1 MTKSYRIRTQ
11 PGLDKNIRI
20 NVNQDFDFLEI
31 LSLKLRQEDVY
42 TRFCADYGV
51 VAGRVIVNGGYGV
64 PNANVSIFVP
74 LDSIDES
81 DPVISTLYPY
91 KAVDQKNEDGY
102 RYNLLPYRQ
111 EYAGHAPTGTFPDR
125 EDVLTRSEVLEVY
138 EKYYKFTVKTNE
150 SGDFM
155 IIGAPLGIQTL
166 VLDLDLSNIGCFS
179 LRPADFVRA
188 GLAGPEQFNGD
199 QFKSSTDLGSLPQ
212 LVNIKTDID
221 VTSFWGET
229 DLCNVGITRSDFDL
243 RDFGIDIKPHA
254 VFMGSIFSTSE
265 EDFLKTNCK
274 PKKDSGNLCD
284 LVSAS
289 GTILAIRQTIDYDVN
304 GRPILE
310 QFSLPEGGKV
320 IDDEG
325 TWLTEVPMNLDYVTT
340 NEFGEQVL
348 SNDPAVGIPTK
359 AKYRFR
365 IQYQN
370 EDGLNNDILRADYLV
385 PNIKE
390 WGWSSNNPPVG
401 SSAQLKSYAFSLDW
415 EDYGDVT
422 TTIGQQMIQEAIAC
436 EDRFYEFNFNK
447 VYTIANFVD
456 RWKWGYNRSRHLGI
470 KEITDKECTNTTNRF
485 PVNDGVKNFDFIFFL
500 FNLLVTIFTPVFV
513 ALIPV
518 LHLLALVWPI
528 LKWVIAI
535 MFPAYLL
542 YSAIQYGIAAVVAF
556 PAVGLIVLY
565 AAIAIILAAAA
576 VLFAIKVAPML
587 TKFNFKGL
595 NLPMMSY
602 PDCESCPC
610 DIPDLETDEIQGNI
624 FGGSGNQQTKIGKYT
639 VNSRNSGSILADT
652 NSNLFWGS
660 IPNGSLCNVNSNDNQ
675 ILQGGY
681 PNYFCF
687 IDVESY
693 SGSDNKKNTKYQAD
707 SYGIRYGIA
716 GYPTAP
722 EIGMP
727 VVTKFSNSK
736 YIPNKDVTYSQS
748 LNLANLRAR
757 YFDTTAPN
765 RIKTTINGTNPPI
778 YDNVIIMLVD
788 QGIKDSYPEG
798 TLLTFTNPD
807 SIVDN
812 NISGL
817 TIVNQ
822 FGSNAVTG
830 SSFTALTPTPIT
842 YIDPVTLNPVSV
854 NVFISG
860 DTAEKEYKFKTGVE
874 YFQVV
879 TGMTTYQADLLAGGT
894 KISTT
899 PNPSL
904 QVWNNNLIRKYFLNK
919 LQTITYEDNSGF
931 GDNGQIRTEL
941 INPLTVN
948 GDGWKNLELIF
959 LVRGVDPYSDQQTIE
974 YDLSLLFGN
983 TVKVSGQ
990 YNLNVPIQPNSGS
1003 GLWFNDK
1010 KTPEPHNLSYAPY
1023 ATSKIYHQPFN
1034 FQVNGTQFSSVT
1046 SSSMGYYSSLDKSI
1060 GISYAA
1066 NGGNS
1071 IGTYTNNTIIN
1082 DNGSGNQSLRFYA
1095 STYQGI
1101 VEGGSLMAGSQPN
1114 PTTLNSL
1121 SSYNGRL
1128 YSPAYHLS
1136 GSLNVTIPS
1145 GANPKLVLRSDR
1157 LPTSDKTQVFGNI
1170 SMLLH
1175 QNDNFAVY
1183 SYKSGAPMSTLQNQA
1198 TDTTNNAQDFGG
1210 DTSGQTGSV
1219 LSTFDCA
1226 GMVPLKCYKI
1236 DPVTNS
1242 FTVETPCPDNENPVR
1257 IKSGCYQFIQKP
1269 YLVGIGK
1276 DLKNFAE
1283 WKSRFRMMFGACR
1296 GIFSHVFQN
1305 NWVNGSL
1312 YMFSFKKQTTFSIVG
1327 QPKKYKF
1334 CGTYDSA
1341 TRPGQGPI
1349 FYTSGSTNSFFYR
1362 STPYNGINFVGQVPL
1377 QGTVLNPA
1385 QTPVDFKG
1393 ANERNL
1399 MFPTTIMDLGP
1410 RDEFTKEICT
1420 NPQFEGY
1427 VIDTIK
1433 STSFN
1438 DTSDLLQL
1446 FIVSRLM
1453 NTNFLGALI
1462 GLGDASINKMFSR
1475 TEDRLDGDL
1484 VQLFSINSE
1493 YGVAGFSE
1501 DEYDGSGDIYIATSG
1516 PATVGVFFTSSTE
1529 NRIVV
1534 SPGITTFTPTLTNFY
1549 GFPKTQEV
1557 PFYQWTLNQPAQGP
1571 QTIFG
1576 SDINDWDTGLQGAGF
1591 YKQKYQA
1598 LSFTQAPFSQYFNNL
1613 NTGQQGYIYNST
1625 TGGATDEA
1633 FPQGQSTTF
1642 LVGSPYHFY
1651 FGLGKGKSAINRYIT
1666 KYILNQDV

>member
-11 PGLDKNIRI
+11 PGTDKNIRI

-74 LDSIDES
+74 LDSIDET
-81 DPVISTLYPY
+81 DPVMSTLYPY
-91 KAVDQKNEDGY
+91 KVVDQKNEDGY

-111 EYAGHAPTGTFPDR
+111 EYGGHTPTGTFPDR

-179 LRPADFVRA
+179 LRPADFIRA

-212 LVNIKTDID
+212 LVNIKNDID
-221 VTSFWGET
+221 VTSFWGEN
-229 DLCNVGITRSDFDL
+229 DLCNIGITRADFDL

-254 VFMGSIFSTSE
+254 IFMGSIFSTSE

-274 PKKDSGNLCD
+274 PKKNSGNLCD

-289 GTILAIRQTIDYDVN
+289 GTILAIRQTINYDVN

-310 QFSLPEGGKV
+310 QYSLPEGGKI

-325 TWLTEVPMNLDYVTT
+325 AWLTEVPMNLDYVTT
-340 NEFGEQVL
+340 NEFGEQIL

-390 WGWSSNNPPVG
+390 WGWTSINPPSG
-401 SSAQLKSYAFSLDW
+401 SIAQLKSYAFSLDW

-422 TTIGQQMIQEAIAC
+422 TTIGQQMIQEAIDC

-447 VYTIANFVD
+447 VYTIANFLD

-470 KEITDKECTNTTNRF
+470 KEITDRGCTTTTNKF

-500 FNLLVTIFTPVFV
+500 FNLMVTIFTPVFV

-535 MFPAYLL
+535 VITSILL
-542 YSAIQYGIAAVVAF
+542 YFAIQYGIAAVVAY
-556 PAVGLIVLY
+556 PAFGLIVLY
-565 AAIAIILAAAA
+565 AIVSIVFAAAA
-576 VLFAIKVAPML
+576 TIFAAKVAPML

-595 NLPMMSY
+595 TLPMMSY
-602 PDCESCPC
+602 PDCEACPC
-610 DIPDLETDEIQGNI
+610 DVPDLETDEIQGGI
-624 FGGSGNQQTKIGKYT
+624 FGGDGGNQETKIGKYT
-639 VNSRNSGSILADT
+639 VDSRNSGSILADT
-652 NSNLFWGS
+652 NSNSFWGS
-660 IPNGSLCNVNSNDNQ
+660 VPNSSLCNFDSNDDQ
-675 ILQGGY
+675 IPQGGY
-681 PNYFCF
+681 PTYFCF
-687 IDVESY
+687 LDVEEY
-693 SGSDNKKNTKYQAD
+693 NGSDNKKNQKYQAD

-716 GYPTAP
+716 GYPTSP
-722 EIGMP
+722 QVGMP
-727 VVTKFSNSK
+727 LVRVFTNSNNSEF
-736 YIPNKDVTYSQS
+736 IQQRDVTYSQS
-748 LNLANLRAR
+748 LNLANLRTR
-757 YFDTTAPN
+757 YFDTIAPN
-765 RIKTTINGTNPPI
+765 IIKTTINNTNPPI

-788 QGIKDSYPEG
+788 QGTMNGYPEG

-812 NISGL
+812 NLTGL
-817 TIVNQ
+817 TIANQ

-830 SSFTALTPTPIT
+830 SSFTALTQTTIT
-842 YIDPVTLNPVSV
+842 YVDTNGNPQPT

-860 DTAEKEYKFKTGVE
+860 DTAEKEYKFKTGLE
-874 YFQVV
+874 YFQVI
-879 TGMTTYQADLLAGGT
+879 TGMTAYQADLLTSGV
-894 KISTT
+894 KVSLQ
-899 PNPSL
+899 PNPALQGTTQTSL
-904 QVWNNNLIRKYFLNK
+904 LRKYFLNK
-919 LQTITYEDNSGF
+919 LQEIIYVDA
-931 GDNGQIRTEL
+931 NGSTRTEL
-941 INPLTVN
+941 INPLTII
-948 GDGWKNLELIF
+948 GDTWKNMELIF

-974 YDLSLLFGN
+974 YDLSKLFGYN
-983 TVKVSGQ
+983 FSSGPKVKGL
-990 YNLNVPIQPNSGS
+990 YNLNVPIQQNSNVGTYITDFKS
-1003 GLWFNDK
+1003 PESHI
-1010 KTPEPHNLSYAPY
+1010 TPYS
-1023 ATSKIYHQPFN
+1023 TSKLYHQPFN

-1046 SSSMGYYSSLDKSI
+1046 SSSIKYYSSLDKSLN
-1060 GISYAA
+1060 SYAA
-1066 NGGNS
+1066 NSGPPLSFYGGIS
-1071 IGTYTNNTIIN
+1071 DTSNNQKLFFYNTTKQ
-1082 DNGSGNQSLRFYA
+1082 GN
-1095 STYQGI
+1095 
-1101 VEGGSLMAGSQPN
+1101 VEGGSLLATSQTVGTPQN
-1114 PTTLNSL
+1114 VQTFGPL
-1121 SSYNGRL
+1121 SNYNGRN
-1128 YSPAYHLS
+1128 YSPKYS
-1136 GSLNVTIPS
+1136 SLTVTIPS
-1145 GANPKLVLRSDR
+1145 GSNPKLVLRSDR
-1157 LPTSDKTQVFGNI
+1157 LPTSDKVQDFGNT

-1175 QNDNFAVY
+1175 QNDNFAIY
-1183 SYKSGAPMSTLQNQA
+1183 SYKSGAPMSMFQNQA

-1210 DTSGQTGSV
+1210 DGPPNQASSV

-1226 GMVPLKCYKI
+1226 GMVPLKCYEI
-1236 DPVTNS
+1236 DTVTNS
-1242 FTVETPCPDNENPVR
+1242 FSVQTPCPDNENPVR
-1257 IKSGCYQFIQKP
+1257 VKSGCYQFIQKP

-1276 DLKNFAE
+1276 DLQNFAE
-1283 WKSRFRMMFGACR
+1283 WKARFRMMFGACR
-1296 GIFSHVFQN
+1296 GVFSHVFQN

-1334 CGTYDSA
+1334 CGTYDST

-1362 STPYNGINFVGQVPL
+1362 STPYNGSNFVGQVPL
-1377 QGTVLNPA
+1377 QGNILNPA
-1385 QTPVDFKG
+1385 QAPVDFKG

-1427 VIDTIK
+1427 VVDTIK
-1433 STSFN
+1433 SSSFN

-1446 FIVSRLM
+1446 FIVSRLI

-1462 GLGDASINKMFSR
+1462 GSGDASINQMFSR
-1475 TEDRLDGDL
+1475 SEDRLDGDL

-1501 DEYDGSGDIYIATSG
+1501 DEYDGIGDIYISTSG

-1534 SPGITTFTPTLTNFY
+1534 SPGITTFTPQLTNFY

-1613 NTGQQGYIYNST
+1613 NTGKRGYIYNST
-1625 TGGATDEA
+1625 IGGATDEA

-1642 LVGSPYHFY
+1642 LVGAPYHFY

>member
-11 PGLDKNIRI
+11 PGTDKNIRI

-51 VAGRVIVNGGYGV
+51 VAGRVIVNGGFGV

-74 LDSIDES
+74 LESIDET

-102 RYNLLPYRQ
+102 RYNLLPYRK
-111 EYAGHAPTGTFPDR
+111 EYGGHTPTGTFPDR

-179 LRPADFVRA
+179 LRPADFIRA

-212 LVNIKTDID
+212 LVNIKNDID
-221 VTSFWGET
+221 ITSFWGEN
-229 DLCNVGITRSDFDL
+229 DLCNIGITRADFDL

-254 VFMGSIFSTSE
+254 IFMGSIFSTSE

-274 PKKDSGNLCD
+274 PKKNSGNLCD

-289 GTILAIRQTIDYDVN
+289 GTILAIRQTINYDVN

-310 QFSLPEGGKV
+310 QYSLPEGGKI
-320 IDDEG
+320 IDDDG
-325 TWLTEVPMNLDYVTT
+325 AWLTEVPMNLDYVTT
-340 NEFGEQVL
+340 NEFGEQIL

-390 WGWSSNNPPVG
+390 WGWTSINPPSG
-401 SSAQLKSYAFSLDW
+401 SIAQLKSYAFSLDW

-422 TTIGQQMIQEAIAC
+422 TTIGQQMIQEAIDC

-447 VYTIANFVD
+447 VYTIANFLD

-470 KEITDKECTNTTNRF
+470 KEITDRGCTNTTNKF
-485 PVNDGVKNFDFIFFL
+485 PVNDGVKNFDLIFFL
-500 FNLLVTIFTPVFV
+500 FNIVITIFTRIFV
-513 ALIPV
+513 PIIPI
-518 LHLLALVWPI
+518 LHLVALVWPI

-535 MFPAYLL
+535 VMPALLL
-542 YSAIQYGIAAVVAF
+542 YFAIQYGIAAVVAF
-556 PAVGLIVLY
+556 PAVGLIALY
-565 AAIAIILAAAA
+565 AIVAVVFAVAATI
-576 VLFAIKVAPML
+576 FAIKVSPML

-602 PDCESCPC
+602 PDCEACPC
-610 DIPDLETDEIQGNI
+610 DIPDIETDEIQGGI
-624 FGGSGNQQTKIGKYT
+624 FGGDGGNQETKIGKYT
-639 VNSRNSGSILADT
+639 VDSRNSGSILADT
-652 NSNLFWGS
+652 NSNSFWGS
-660 IPNGSLCNVNSNDNQ
+660 VPNSSFCNFNNNGDQ
-675 ILQGGY
+675 LPQGGY
-681 PNYFCF
+681 PTYFCF
-687 IDVESY
+687 LDVEEY
-693 SGSDNKKNTKYQAD
+693 NGSDNKKNQKYQAD

-716 GYPTAP
+716 GYPTSP
-722 EIGMP
+722 QVGMP
-727 VVTKFSNSK
+727 LVRVFTNSNNSEF
-736 YIPNKDVTYSQS
+736 IQQRDVTYSQS
-748 LNLANLRAR
+748 LNLANLRTR

-788 QGIKDSYPEG
+788 QGTTIGYPAG

-817 TIVNQ
+817 TIANQ

-830 SSFTALTPTPIT
+830 SSFTALTQT
-842 YIDPVTLNPVSV
+842 PVTYVDTNGSPQTV

-860 DTAEKEYKFKTGVE
+860 NTAEKEYKFKTGLE
-874 YFQVV
+874 YFQVI
-879 TGMTTYQADLLAGGT
+879 TGMTAYQADLLTSGV
-894 KISTT
+894 KVSVQ
-899 PNPSL
+899 PNPASQGTNQTSL
-904 QVWNNNLIRKYFLNK
+904 LRKYFLNK
-919 LQTITYEDNSGF
+919 LQEIIYVDA
-931 GDNGQIRTEL
+931 NGGTRTEL
-941 INPLTVN
+941 INPLTII
-948 GDGWKNLELIF
+948 GDTWKNMELIF

-990 YNLNVPIQPNSGS
+990 YNLNVPIQPNS
-1003 GLWFNDK
+1003 NDNTYITNTK
-1010 KTPEPHNLSYAPY
+1010 SPESHITPYS
-1023 ATSKIYHQPFN
+1023 TSKLYHQPFN

-1046 SSSMGYYSSLDKSI
+1046 STAISFYSSLDKSLN
-1060 GISYAA
+1060 SYAA
-1066 NGGNS
+1066 NSGQPLSFYGG
-1071 IGTYTNNTIIN
+1071 IN
-1082 DNGSGNQSLRFYA
+1082 DTSGNQKLFFYQ
-1095 STYQGI
+1095 TTKQGI
-1101 VEGGSLMAGSQPN
+1101 VEGGSLLATSQTVGTSQNVQTFGP
-1114 PTTLNSL
+1114 L
-1121 SSYNGRL
+1121 SNYNGRN
-1128 YSPAYHLS
+1128 YSPKYVSTLF
-1136 GSLNVTIPS
+1136 VTIPS

-1157 LPTSDKTQVFGNI
+1157 LPTSDKVQDFGNT

-1183 SYKSGAPMSTLQNQA
+1183 SYKSGAPMSMFQNQA

-1210 DTSGQTGSV
+1210 DGPPSQASSV

-1226 GMVPLKCYKI
+1226 GMVPLKCYKV

-1242 FTVETPCPDNENPVR
+1242 FTVETPCADNENPVR
-1257 IKSGCYQFIQKP
+1257 VKSGCYQFVQKP
-1269 YLVGIGK
+1269 YLVSIGK
-1276 DLKNFAE
+1276 DLQNFAE
-1283 WKSRFRMMFGACR
+1283 WKARFRMMFGACR
-1296 GIFSHVFQN
+1296 GVFSHVFQN

-1334 CGTYDSA
+1334 CGTYDST

-1362 STPYNGINFVGQVPL
+1362 STPYNGTNFVGQVPL
-1377 QGTVLNPA
+1377 QGNILNPS
-1385 QTPVDFKG
+1385 QQPVDFKG

-1427 VIDTIK
+1427 IVDTLK
-1433 STSFN
+1433 ATSFN

-1446 FIVSRLM
+1446 FIVSRLI
-1453 NTNFLGALI
+1453 NTNFLSALI
-1462 GLGDASINKMFSR
+1462 GFGDASINKMFSR
-1475 TEDRLDGDL
+1475 SEDRLDGDL

-1501 DEYDGSGDIYIATSG
+1501 DEYDGVGDIYIATSG
-1516 PATVGVFFTSSTE
+1516 PATLGVFFTSSTE

-1534 SPGITTFTPTLTNFY
+1534 SPGITTFTPQLTNFY

-1591 YKQKYQA
+1591 YTQKYQA

-1613 NTGQQGYIYNST
+1613 NTGKQGYIYNST

-1642 LVGSPYHFY
+1642 LVGAPYHFY

>member
-11 PGLDKNIRI
+11 PGVDKNIRI

-111 EYAGHAPTGTFPDR
+111 EYAGHTPTGTFPDR

-179 LRPADFVRA
+179 LRPADFIRA

-229 DLCNVGITRSDFDL
+229 ELCNVGITRSDFDL

-289 GTILAIRQTIDYDVN
+289 GTILAVRQTIDYDVN

-390 WGWSSNNPPVG
+390 WGWSTINPPVG
-401 SSAQLKSYAFSLDW
+401 SAAQLKSYAFSLDW

-422 TTIGQQMIQEAIAC
+422 TTIGQQMIQEAIDC

-470 KEITDKECTNTTNRF
+470 KEITDRGCTNTTNKF

-500 FNLLVTIFTPVFV
+500 FNLIVTIFTPVFV
-513 ALIPV
+513 ALIPI
-518 LHLLALVWPI
+518 LHLLALIWPI

-535 MFPAYLL
+535 ILPALLL
-542 YSAIQYGIAAVVAF
+542 YFAIQYGIAAVVAF

-565 AAIAIILAAAA
+565 AAVAIILAGAA
-576 VLFAIKVAPML
+576 VLFAAKVSPML

-602 PDCESCPC
+602 PDCEACPC
-610 DIPDLETDEIQGNI
+610 DIPDIETDEIQGGI
-624 FGGSGNQQTKIGKYT
+624 FGGGGDQQTKIGKYT
-639 VNSRNSGSILADT
+639 VNSRTSGTILADT
-652 NSNLFWGS
+652 NANTYYANAVNF
-660 IPNGSLCNVNSNDNQ
+660 NNCNFDSNDNQ

-681 PNYFCF
+681 PTYFCYL
-687 IDVESY
+687 DPEDY
-693 SGSDNKKNTKYQAD
+693 SGSDNKKNQKYQAD
-707 SYGIRYGIA
+707 NYGIRYGIA
-716 GYPTAP
+716 GYPTSP
-722 EIGMP
+722 QVGMP
-727 VVTKFSNSK
+727 LVSVLTDNK
-736 YIPNKDVTYSQS
+736 YIQQRDVTYSQS
-748 LNLANLRAR
+748 LNLANLRTR

-765 RIKTTINGTNPPI
+765 RIKTTINNTNPPI

-788 QGIKDSYPEG
+788 QGTINGYPEG
-798 TLLTFTNPD
+798 TLLTFTSPD
-807 SIVDN
+807 SINDN
-812 NISGL
+812 NLSGL
-817 TIVNQ
+817 TIANQ

-830 SSFTALTPTPIT
+830 SSFTALTSTPIT

-854 NVFISG
+854 PVFISG
-860 DTAEKEYKFKTGVE
+860 DTAEKEYKFKTGLE
-874 YFQVV
+874 YFQVI
-879 TGMTTYQADLLAGGT
+879 TGMTAYQADLLSSGI
-894 KISTT
+894 KVSVQ
-899 PNPSL
+899 PNPSSQL
-904 QVWNNNLIRKYFLNK
+904 DQTSLLRKYFLNK
-919 LQTITYEDNSGF
+919 LQLITYRDAN
-931 GDNGQIRTEL
+931 NNTRTEL
-941 INPLTVN
+941 INPLTII
-948 GDGWKNLELIF
+948 GDTWKNMELLF

-974 YDLSLLFGN
+974 YDLSKLFGYN
-983 TVKVSGQ
+983 FGSGPKVKGM
-990 YNLNVPIQPNSGS
+990 YNLNVPIQPNSNVS
-1003 GLWFNDK
+1003 TYITNQK
-1010 KTPEPHNLSYAPY
+1010 SPESHITSY
-1023 ATSKIYHQPFN
+1023 ATSKLYHQPFN

-1046 SSSMGYYSSLDKSI
+1046 SSSINYYSSLDKSQN
-1060 GISYAA
+1060 SYAA
-1066 NGGNS
+1066 NGGQPLS
-1071 IGTYTNNTIIN
+1071 FYGGISDTSNN
-1082 DNGSGNQSLRFYA
+1082 QKLFFYN
-1095 STYQGI
+1095 TTKQGI
-1101 VEGGSLMAGSQPN
+1101 VEGGSLLATSQTVG
-1114 PTTLNSL
+1114 TTFSPL
-1121 SSYNGRL
+1121 SSYNGRN
-1128 YSPAYHLS
+1128 YSPRYS
-1136 GSLNVTIPS
+1136 SLTVTIPS
-1145 GANPKLVLRSDR
+1145 GSNPKLVLRSDR
-1157 LPTSDKTQVFGNI
+1157 LPTSDNVQDFGNT

-1183 SYKSGAPMSTLQNQA
+1183 SYKSGAPMSMFQNQA

-1210 DTSGQTGSV
+1210 DTSGQTSSV

-1226 GMVPLKCYKI
+1226 GMVPLKCYQI

-1242 FTVETPCPDNENPVR
+1242 FTVEAPCPDNENPVR

-1276 DLKNFAE
+1276 DLQNFAE

-1334 CGTYDSA
+1334 CGTYDST

-1362 STPYNGINFVGQVPL
+1362 STPYNGTNFVGQVPL

-1385 QTPVDFKG
+1385 QNPVDFKG

-1420 NPQFEGY
+1420 NAQFEGY
-1427 VIDTIK
+1427 IIDTVK

-1462 GLGDASINKMFSR
+1462 GSGDASINQMFSR
-1475 TEDRLDGDL
+1475 SEDRLDGDL

-1501 DEYDGSGDIYIATSG
+1501 DEYDGAGDIYISTSG

-1642 LVGSPYHFY
+1642 LVGAPYHFY

>member
-11 PGLDKNIRI
+11 PGTDKNIRI

-51 VAGRVIVNGGYGV
+51 VAGRVIVNGGFGV

-74 LDSIDES
+74 LESIDET

-102 RYNLLPYRQ
+102 RYNLLPYRK
-111 EYAGHAPTGTFPDR
+111 EYGGHTPTGTFPDR

-179 LRPADFVRA
+179 LRPADFIRA

-212 LVNIKTDID
+212 LVNIKNDID
-221 VTSFWGET
+221 VTSFWGEN
-229 DLCNVGITRSDFDL
+229 DLCNIGITRADFDL

-254 VFMGSIFSTSE
+254 IFMGSIFSTSE

-274 PKKDSGNLCD
+274 PKKNSGNLCD

-289 GTILAIRQTIDYDVN
+289 GTILAIRQTINYDVN

-310 QFSLPEGGKV
+310 QYSLPEGGKI
-320 IDDEG
+320 IDDDG
-325 TWLTEVPMNLDYVTT
+325 AWLTEVPMNLDYVTT
-340 NEFGEQVL
+340 NEFGEQIL

-359 AKYRFR
+359 SKYRFR

-390 WGWSSNNPPVG
+390 WGWTSINPPSG
-401 SSAQLKSYAFSLDW
+401 SIAQLKSYAFSLDW

-422 TTIGQQMIQEAIAC
+422 TTIGQQMIQEAIDC

-447 VYTIANFVD
+447 VYTIANFLD

-470 KEITDKECTNTTNRF
+470 KEITDRGCTNTTNKF
-485 PVNDGVKNFDFIFFL
+485 PVNDGVKNFDLIFFL
-500 FNLLVTIFTPVFV
+500 FNIVITIFTRIFV
-513 ALIPV
+513 PIIPI
-518 LHLLALVWPI
+518 LHLVALVWPI

-535 MFPAYLL
+535 VMPALLL
-542 YSAIQYGIAAVVAF
+542 YFAIQYGIAAVVAF
-556 PAVGLIVLY
+556 PAVGLIALY
-565 AAIAIILAAAA
+565 AIVAIVFAVAATI
-576 VLFAIKVAPML
+576 FAIKVSPML

-602 PDCESCPC
+602 PDCEACPC
-610 DIPDLETDEIQGNI
+610 DIPDIETDEIQGGI
-624 FGGSGNQQTKIGKYT
+624 FGGDGGNQETKIGKYT
-639 VNSRNSGSILADT
+639 VDSRNSGSILADT
-652 NSNLFWGS
+652 NSNSFWGS
-660 IPNGSLCNVNSNDNQ
+660 VPNSSLCNFDSNDDQ
-675 ILQGGY
+675 IPQGGY
-681 PNYFCF
+681 PTYFCF
-687 IDVESY
+687 LDVEEY
-693 SGSDNKKNTKYQAD
+693 NGSDNKKNQKYQAD

-716 GYPTAP
+716 GYPTSP
-722 EIGMP
+722 QVGMP
-727 VVTKFSNSK
+727 LVRVFTNSNNSEF
-736 YIPNKDVTYSQS
+736 IQQRDVTYSQS
-748 LNLANLRAR
+748 LNLANLRTR

-788 QGIKDSYPEG
+788 QGTTNGYPAG
-798 TLLTFTNPD
+798 TLLTFTSPD

-812 NISGL
+812 NVSGL
-817 TIVNQ
+817 TIANQ

-830 SSFTALTPTPIT
+830 SSFTALTQTTIT
-842 YIDPVTLNPVSV
+842 YIDHVTLNPVPV

-860 DTAEKEYKFKTGVE
+860 NTAEKEYKFKTGLE
-874 YFQVV
+874 YFQVI
-879 TGMTTYQADLLAGGT
+879 TGMTAYQADLLTSGT
-894 KISTT
+894 KISVQ
-899 PNPSL
+899 PNPASQGTTQTSL
-904 QVWNNNLIRKYFLNK
+904 LRKYFLNK
-919 LQTITYEDNSGF
+919 LQEIRYVDA
-931 GDNGQIRTEL
+931 NGNTRTEL
-941 INPLTVN
+941 INPLTII
-948 GDGWKNLELIF
+948 GDTWKNMELIF

-1046 SSSMGYYSSLDKSI
+1046 SSSIKYYSSLDKSLN
-1060 GISYAA
+1060 SYAA
-1066 NGGNS
+1066 NSGQPLSFYGG
-1071 IGTYTNNTIIN
+1071 IN
-1082 DNGSGNQSLRFYA
+1082 DTSGNQKLFFYQ
-1095 STYQGI
+1095 TTKQGV
-1101 VEGGSLMAGSQPN
+1101 VEGGSLLATSQTVGQTFGP
-1114 PTTLNSL
+1114 L
-1121 SSYNGRL
+1121 SNYNGRN
-1128 YSPAYHLS
+1128 YSPTYNITNP
-1136 GSLNVTIPS
+1136 SLQVIIPS
-1145 GANPKLVLRSDR
+1145 GSNPKLVLRSDR
-1157 LPTSDKTQVFGNI
+1157 LPTSDKVQNFGNT

-1183 SYKSGAPMSTLQNQA
+1183 SYKSGAPMSMFQNQA

-1210 DTSGQTGSV
+1210 DTSGQTSSV

-1226 GMVPLKCYKI
+1226 GMVPLKCYEI

-1242 FTVETPCPDNENPVR
+1242 FTVETPCADNENPVR
-1257 IKSGCYQFIQKP
+1257 VKSGCYQFVQKP
-1269 YLVGIGK
+1269 YLVSIGK
-1276 DLKNFAE
+1276 DLQNFAE
-1283 WKSRFRMMFGACR
+1283 WKARFRMMFGACR
-1296 GIFSHVFQN
+1296 GVFSHVFQN

-1312 YMFSFKKQTTFSIVG
+1312 YMFSFKKQTTFSVLG

-1334 CGTYDSA
+1334 CGTYDST

-1362 STPYNGINFVGQVPL
+1362 STPYNGTNFVGQVPL
-1377 QGTVLNPA
+1377 QGNILNPS
-1385 QTPVDFKG
+1385 QQPVDFKG
-1393 ANERNL
+1393 ANDRNL

-1420 NPQFEGY
+1420 NPQFEGHI
-1427 VIDTIK
+1427 IDTVK

-1446 FIVSRLM
+1446 FIVSRLI
-1453 NTNFLGALI
+1453 NTNFLSALI
-1462 GLGDASINKMFSR
+1462 GFGDASINKMFSR
-1475 TEDRLDGDL
+1475 SEDRLDGDL

-1501 DEYDGSGDIYIATSG
+1501 DEYDGVGDIYIATSG
-1516 PATVGVFFTSSTE
+1516 PATLGVFFTSSTE

-1534 SPGITTFTPTLTNFY
+1534 SPGITTFTPQLTNFY

-1557 PFYQWTLNQPAQGP
+1557 PFYQWTLNQPSQGP

-1613 NTGQQGYIYNST
+1613 NTGKRGYIYNST

-1642 LVGSPYHFY
+1642 LVGAPYHFY

>member
-111 EYAGHAPTGTFPDR
+111 EYAGHTPTGTFPDR

-289 GTILAIRQTIDYDVN
+289 GTILAVRQTIDYDVE

-310 QFSLPEGGKV
+310 QYSLPEGGKV

-390 WGWSSNNPPVG
+390 WGWSSINPPVG

-415 EDYGDVT
+415 NDYGDT
-422 TTIGQQMIQEAIAC
+422 GTTIGQQMIQEAIAC

-485 PVNDGVKNFDFIFFL
+485 PVNDGVKNFDFLFFL

-535 MFPAYLL
+535 MFPAYLI

-565 AAIAIILAAAA
+565 AAIAIILSAAA

-624 FGGSGNQQTKIGKYT
+624 FGGGGNQQTKIGKYT
-639 VNSRNSGSILADT
+639 VNSRTSGTILADT
-652 NSNLFWGS
+652 NANNYYANAVNF
-660 IPNGSLCNVNSNDNQ
+660 NNCNFDSNDNQ

-681 PNYFCF
+681 PTYFCYL
-687 IDVESY
+687 DLEQY
-693 SGSDNKKNTKYQAD
+693 SGSDNKKNQKYQAD
-707 SYGIRYGIA
+707 NFGIRYGIA
-716 GYPTAP
+716 GYPTSP
-722 EIGMP
+722 QVGMP
-727 VVTKFSNSK
+727 LVSVLTDNK
-736 YIPNKDVTYSQS
+736 YIQQRDVTYSQS
-748 LNLANLRAR
+748 LNLANLRTR

-778 YDNVIIMLVD
+778 YDNVIVMLVD
-788 QGIKDSYPEG
+788 QGTINGYPEG
-798 TLLTFTNPD
+798 TLLTFTSPD
-807 SIVDN
+807 SLIDN
-812 NISGL
+812 NLSGL
-817 TIVNQ
+817 TTTNQ

-830 SSFTALTPTPIT
+830 SSFTALTSTPIT

-854 NVFISG
+854 PVFISG
-860 DTAEKEYKFKTGVE
+860 NTAEKEYKFKTGVE

-879 TGMTTYQADLLAGGT
+879 TGMTAYQADILASGI
-894 KISTT
+894 KVSVQ
-899 PNPSL
+899 PNPLLQLDQTSL
-904 QVWNNNLIRKYFLNK
+904 LRKYVLNK
-919 LQTITYEDNSGF
+919 LQQITYKDAN
-931 GDNGQIRTEL
+931 NNTRTEL
-941 INPLTVN
+941 INPLTII
-948 GDGWKNLELIF
+948 GDNWKNMELIF

-974 YDLSLLFGN
+974 YDLSKLFGYN
-983 TVKVSGQ
+983 FGSGPKVKGT
-990 YNLNVPIQPNSGS
+990 YNLNVPIHPNSNVS
-1003 GLWFNDK
+1003 TYITNAK
-1010 KTPEPHNLSYAPY
+1010 SPESHITPY
-1023 ATSKIYHQPFN
+1023 ATSKLYHQPFN

-1046 SSSMGYYSSLDKSI
+1046 SSSINYYSSLDKSQN
-1060 GISYAA
+1060 SYVA
-1066 NGGNS
+1066 NGGQPLS
-1071 IGTYTNNTIIN
+1071 FYGGISDTSNNQKLFFYNTTKQ
-1082 DNGSGNQSLRFYA
+1082 GN
-1095 STYQGI
+1095 
-1101 VEGGSLMAGSQPN
+1101 VEGGSLLATSQTVGTAFSP
-1114 PTTLNSL
+1114 L
-1121 SSYNGRL
+1121 SSYNGRN
-1128 YSPAYHLS
+1128 YSPRYS
-1136 GSLNVTIPS
+1136 SLTVTIPS
-1145 GANPKLVLRSDR
+1145 GSNPKLVLRSDR
-1157 LPTSDKTQVFGNI
+1157 LPTSDKVQDFGNT

-1183 SYKSGAPMSTLQNQA
+1183 SYKSGAPMSMFQNQA

-1210 DTSGQTGSV
+1210 DTSGQTSSV

-1242 FTVETPCPDNENPVR
+1242 FTVETPCPDNQNPVR

-1276 DLKNFAE
+1276 DLQNFAE

-1334 CGTYDSA
+1334 CGTYDST

-1385 QTPVDFKG
+1385 QVPVDFKG
-1393 ANERNL
+1393 ANERNM

-1427 VIDTIK
+1427 IIDTVK

-1462 GLGDASINKMFSR
+1462 GAGDASINKMFSR
-1475 TEDRLDGDL
+1475 SEDRLDGDL
-1484 VQLFSINSE
+1484 VQLLSINSE

-1501 DEYDGSGDIYIATSG
+1501 DEYDGAGDIYIATSG

>member
-11 PGLDKNIRI
+11 PGVDKNIRI

-64 PNANVSIFVP
+64 PNANVSIFIP
-74 LDSIDES
+74 LDAIDEN

-91 KAVDQKNEDGY
+91 KAVDEKNEDGY
-102 RYNLLPYRQ
+102 RYNLLPYRK
-111 EYAGHAPTGTFPDR
+111 EYGGHTPTGTFPDR

-138 EKYYKFTVKTNE
+138 EKYYKYTVKTNE

-179 LRPADFVRA
+179 LRPADFIRA

-212 LVNIKTDID
+212 LVNIKSDID

-229 DLCNVGITRSDFDL
+229 DLCNIGITRADFDL

-254 VFMGSIFSTSE
+254 IFMGSIFSTSE

-289 GTILAIRQTIDYDVN
+289 GTILAIRQTIDYDSE

-310 QFSLPEGGKV
+310 QYSLPEGGKI

-390 WGWSSNNPPVG
+390 WGWTTINPPSG
-401 SSAQLKSYAFSLDW
+401 SAAQLKSYAFSLDW
-415 EDYGDVT
+415 NDYGDSG
-422 TTIGQQMIQEAIAC
+422 TTIGQQMIQEAIDC

-447 VYTIANFVD
+447 VYTIANFLD

-470 KEITDKECTNTTNRF
+470 KEITDRGCTTTTNKF

-500 FNLLVTIFTPVFV
+500 FNLLITIFTPVFV

-535 MFPAYLL
+535 ILPALL
-542 YSAIQYGIAAVVAF
+542 LFFAVQYGIAAVAAF

-565 AAIAIILAAAA
+565 AAVSIILAAAA
-576 VLFAIKVAPML
+576 ILFAVKVSPML

-602 PDCESCPC
+602 PDCEACPC
-610 DIPDLETDEIQGNI
+610 DVPDLETDEVQGGI
-624 FGGSGNQQTKIGKYT
+624 FGGGGNQQTKIGKYT
-639 VNSRNSGSILADT
+639 VNSRTSGTILADT
-652 NSNLFWGS
+652 NANDYFANAVNYNNCNFDNNDDQ
-660 IPNGSLCNVNSNDNQ
+660 IPQ
-675 ILQGGY
+675 AGY
-681 PNYFCF
+681 TTPAPVGPTYFCYLNPQ
-687 IDVESY
+687 DY
-693 SGSDNKKNTKYQAD
+693 SGNDTKKNQKYQAD

-716 GYPTAP
+716 GYPTTP
-722 EIGMP
+722 QVGMP
-727 VVTKFSNSK
+727 LVSVLTDDK
-736 YIPNKDVTYSQS
+736 YIQQRDVTYSQS
-748 LNLANLRAR
+748 LNLANLRTR
-757 YFDTTAPN
+757 YFDATAPN
-765 RIKTTINGTNPPI
+765 IIKTTINNTNPPI
-778 YDNVIIMLVD
+778 YDNVMVLLVD
-788 QGIKDSYPEG
+788 QGIISSYPAG
-798 TLLTFTNPD
+798 TLLTFTSPD
-807 SIVDN
+807 SITDSN
-812 NISGL
+812 LSGL
-817 TIVNQ
+817 TVTNQ
-822 FGSNAVTG
+822 FGSNAITG
-830 SSFTALTPTPIT
+830 SSFTSLTQTSVT
-842 YIDPVTLNPVSV
+842 YVNTNGNPQTV

-860 DTAEKEYKFKTGVE
+860 NTAEKEYKFKTGLE
-874 YFQVV
+874 YFQVI
-879 TGMTTYQADLLAGGT
+879 TGMTAYNADLLASGT
-894 KISTT
+894 KISLT
-899 PNPSL
+899 PNPNNQFDQTSL
-904 QVWNNNLIRKYFLNK
+904 LRKYILNK
-919 LQTITYEDNSGF
+919 LQRITYRDAN
-931 GDNGQIRTEL
+931 NNLRNEL
-941 INPLTVN
+941 INPLTIV
-948 GDGWKNLELIF
+948 GDSWKTKELIF

-974 YDLSLLFGN
+974 YDLSKLFGYN
-983 TVKVSGQ
+983 FNAGPKVSGL
-990 YNLNVPIQPNSGS
+990 YNLNIPIQPNSNVNTYITNTKS
-1003 GLWFNDK
+1003 
-1010 KTPEPHNLSYAPY
+1010 PESHITPY
-1023 ATSKIYHQPFN
+1023 ATSKLYHQPFN

-1046 SSSMGYYSSLDKSI
+1046 STSIRFYSSLDKSQNTFT
-1060 GISYAA
+1060 A
-1066 NGGNS
+1066 NGGQPLS
-1071 IGTYTNNTIIN
+1071 FYGGIN
-1082 DNGSGNQSLRFYA
+1082 DTSTNQRLFFYN
-1095 STYQGI
+1095 TTKQGV
-1101 VEGGSLMAGSQPN
+1101 VEGGSLLATSQPVGGLFS
-1114 PTTLNSL
+1114 PL
-1121 SSYNGRL
+1121 SSYNGRN
-1128 YSPAYHLS
+1128 YSPTYNLTNSTLS
-1136 GSLNVTIPS
+1136 VTIPS

-1157 LPTSDKTQVFGNI
+1157 LPTSDDVQNFGNV

-1183 SYKSGAPMSTLQNQA
+1183 AYKSGEQMSVFQNQA
-1198 TDTTNNAQDFGG
+1198 TDTTNNAQDFGP
-1210 DTSGQTGSV
+1210 DASGQTSSV

-1242 FTVETPCPDNENPVR
+1242 FTVETPCDDNEDPVR
-1257 IKSGCYQFIQKP
+1257 VKSGCYQFIQKP

-1276 DLKNFAE
+1276 DLQNFSE
-1283 WKSRFRMMFGACR
+1283 WKARFRMMFGACR

-1312 YMFSFKKQTTFSIVG
+1312 YMFSFKKQTTLNLPG

-1334 CGTYDSA
+1334 CGTYSS
-1341 TRPGQGPI
+1341 TIRPGQGPI

-1362 STPYNGINFVGQVPL
+1362 STPYNGTNFVGQVPL
-1377 QGTVLNPA
+1377 QGNIINPSP
-1385 QTPVDFKG
+1385 QPVDFKG
-1393 ANERNL
+1393 ANDRNL

-1427 VIDTIK
+1427 IIDTVK

-1446 FIVSRLM
+1446 FIVSRLI

-1462 GLGDASINKMFSR
+1462 GSGDASINQMFSR
-1475 TEDRLDGDL
+1475 SEDRLDGDL
-1484 VQLFSINSE
+1484 VQLLSINSE

-1501 DEYDGSGDIYIATSG
+1501 DEYDGAGDIYISTSG
-1516 PATVGVFFTSSTE
+1516 PATMGVFFTSSTE

-1534 SPGITTFTPTLTNFY
+1534 SPGITTFTPQLTNFY
-1549 GFPKTQEV
+1549 GYPKTQEV
-1557 PFYQWTLNQPAQGP
+1557 PFYQWTLNQPTQGP

-1576 SDINDWDTGLQGAGF
+1576 SDINDWDTNLQGAGF

-1642 LVGSPYHFY
+1642 LVGAPYHFY

>member
-1 MTKSYRIRTQ
+1 M
-11 PGLDKNIRI
+11 
-20 NVNQDFDFLEI
+20 
-31 LSLKLRQEDVY
+31 
-42 TRFCADYGV
+42 
-51 VAGRVIVNGGYGV
+51 
-64 PNANVSIFVP
+64 
-74 LDSIDES
+74 
-81 DPVISTLYPY
+81 
-91 KAVDQKNEDGY
+91 
-102 RYNLLPYRQ
+102 
-111 EYAGHAPTGTFPDR
+111 
-125 EDVLTRSEVLEVY
+125 
-138 EKYYKFTVKTNE
+138 
-150 SGDFM
+150 
-155 IIGAPLGIQTL
+155 
-166 VLDLDLSNIGCFS
+166 
-179 LRPADFVRA
+179 
-188 GLAGPEQFNGD
+188 
-199 QFKSSTDLGSLPQ
+199 
-212 LVNIKTDID
+212 
-221 VTSFWGET
+221 
-229 DLCNVGITRSDFDL
+229 
-243 RDFGIDIKPHA
+243 
-254 VFMGSIFSTSE
+254 
-265 EDFLKTNCK
+265 
-274 PKKDSGNLCD
+274 
-284 LVSAS
+284 
-289 GTILAIRQTIDYDVN
+289 
-304 GRPILE
+304 
-310 QFSLPEGGKV
+310 
-320 IDDEG
+320 
-325 TWLTEVPMNLDYVTT
+325 
-340 NEFGEQVL
+340 
-348 SNDPAVGIPTK
+348 
-359 AKYRFR
+359 
-365 IQYQN
+365 
-370 EDGLNNDILRADYLV
+370 V

-390 WGWSSNNPPVG
+390 WGWSSINPPVG

-422 TTIGQQMIQEAIAC
+422 TTIGQQMIQEAIDC

-470 KEITDKECTNTTNRF
+470 KEITDRGCTNTTNKF

-500 FNLLVTIFTPVFV
+500 FNLIVTIFTPVFV
-513 ALIPV
+513 ALIPI
-518 LHLLALVWPI
+518 LHLLALIWPI

-535 MFPAYLL
+535 ILPALLL
-542 YSAIQYGIAAVVAF
+542 YFAIQYGIAAVVAF

-565 AAIAIILAAAA
+565 AAVAIILAAAA
-576 VLFAIKVAPML
+576 VLFAAKVSPML

-602 PDCESCPC
+602 PDCEACPC
-610 DIPDLETDEIQGNI
+610 DIPDIETDEIQGGI
-624 FGGSGNQQTKIGKYT
+624 FGGGGDQQTKIGKYT
-639 VNSRNSGSILADT
+639 VNSRTSGTILADT
-652 NSNLFWGS
+652 NANTYYANAVNF
-660 IPNGSLCNVNSNDNQ
+660 NNCNFDSNDNQ

-681 PNYFCF
+681 PTYFCYL
-687 IDVESY
+687 DPEDY
-693 SGSDNKKNTKYQAD
+693 SGSDNKKNQKYQAD
-707 SYGIRYGIA
+707 NYGIRYGIA
-716 GYPTAP
+716 GYPTSP
-722 EIGMP
+722 QVGMP
-727 VVTKFSNSK
+727 LVSVLTDNK
-736 YIPNKDVTYSQS
+736 YIQQRDVTYSQS
-748 LNLANLRAR
+748 LNLANLRTR

-765 RIKTTINGTNPPI
+765 RIKTTINNTNPPI

-798 TLLTFTNPD
+798 TLLTFTSPD
-807 SIVDN
+807 SINDN

-817 TIVNQ
+817 TIANQ

-830 SSFTALTPTPIT
+830 SSFTALTSTPIT

-854 NVFISG
+854 PVFISG
-860 DTAEKEYKFKTGVE
+860 NTAEKEYKFKTGLE
-874 YFQVV
+874 YFQVI
-879 TGMTTYQADLLAGGT
+879 TGMTAYQADLLSSGI
-894 KISTT
+894 KVSVQ
-899 PNPSL
+899 PNPSSQL
-904 QVWNNNLIRKYFLNK
+904 DQTSLLRKYFLNK
-919 LQTITYEDNSGF
+919 LQLITYRDAN
-931 GDNGQIRTEL
+931 NNTRTEL
-941 INPLTVN
+941 INPLTII
-948 GDGWKNLELIF
+948 GDTWKNMELIF

-974 YDLSLLFGN
+974 YDLSKLFGYN
-983 TVKVSGQ
+983 FGSGPKVKGL
-990 YNLNVPIQPNSGS
+990 YNLNVPIQPNSNVS
-1003 GLWFNDK
+1003 TYITNQK
-1010 KTPEPHNLSYAPY
+1010 SPESHITSY
-1023 ATSKIYHQPFN
+1023 ATSKLYRQPFN

-1046 SSSMGYYSSLDKSI
+1046 SSSINYYSSLDKSQN
-1060 GISYAA
+1060 SYAA
-1066 NGGNS
+1066 NGGQPLS
-1071 IGTYTNNTIIN
+1071 FYGGISDTSNNQKLFLYNT
-1082 DNGSGNQSLRFYA
+1082 
-1095 STYQGI
+1095 TKQGI
-1101 VEGGSLMAGSQPN
+1101 VEGGSLLATSQTVG
-1114 PTTLNSL
+1114 TTFSPL
-1121 SSYNGRL
+1121 SSYNGRN
-1128 YSPAYHLS
+1128 YSPRYS
-1136 GSLNVTIPS
+1136 SLTVTIPS
-1145 GANPKLVLRSDR
+1145 GSNPKLVLRSDR
-1157 LPTSDKTQVFGNI
+1157 LPTSDKVQDFGNT

-1183 SYKSGAPMSTLQNQA
+1183 SYKSGAPMSMFQNQA

-1210 DTSGQTGSV
+1210 DTSGQTSSV

-1226 GMVPLKCYKI
+1226 GMVPLKCYQI

-1242 FTVETPCPDNENPVR
+1242 FTVEAPCPDNENPVR

-1276 DLKNFAE
+1276 DLQNFAE

-1334 CGTYDSA
+1334 CGTYDST

-1362 STPYNGINFVGQVPL
+1362 STPYNGTNFVGQVPL

-1385 QTPVDFKG
+1385 QNPVDFKG

-1427 VIDTIK
+1427 IIDTVK

-1446 FIVSRLM
+1446 FIVSRLI
-1453 NTNFLGALI
+1453 NTNFLSALI
-1462 GLGDASINKMFSR
+1462 GAGDASINQMFSR
-1475 TEDRLDGDL
+1475 SEDRLDGDL

-1501 DEYDGSGDIYIATSG
+1501 DEYDGAGDIYISTSG

-1557 PFYQWTLNQPAQGP
+1557 PFYQWTLNQPAQGA

-1642 LVGSPYHFY
+1642 LVGAPYHFY